1 MVSLKIIFSSMLL
14 IFLACCQNKHM
25 SNSEVIKLA
34 SGFYKC
40 YDLDL
45 EVLSKNGRFPR
56 CYNIWTSHDTVFEYK
71 QFYTVERRFLYS
83 MLFIKTPH
91 QCTVINVEKDLSFLG
106 DKCLYDSLRN
116 MANNYKQEYANLN
129 VSDHVISSYQIGY
142 PHEQGYITFNRCTY
156 EGKPAYVAKTVKDS
170 IIYYSPIISL
180 STTPGFEGLIEK
192 RKSNNAPLTVD
203 GVFSEIYVD
212 KLPFIANNGMSI
224 KQYVDSCVSILDSN
238 VTNLSASAVILQLT
252 ISSSGILE
260 KATIARSVGKKEDKL
275 AFEIISHLPQLVPA
289 KKNGKHVAVRMTV
302 PVRFIK
308 DIR

>member
-1 MVSLKIIFSSMLL
+1 
-14 IFLACCQNKHM
+14 M
-25 SNSEVIKLA
+25 SNNEVIKLA

-116 MANNYKQEYANLN
+116 MANNYKQEYDNLN

-180 STTPGFEGLIEK
+180 STTPGFEGLIK
-192 RKSNNAPLTVD
+192 K
-203 GVFSEIYVD
+203 G
-212 KLPFIANNGMSI
+212 
-224 KQYVDSCVSILDSN
+224 
-238 VTNLSASAVILQLT
+238 
-252 ISSSGILE
+252 
-260 KATIARSVGKKEDKL
+260 KAIML
-275 AFEIISHLPQLVPA
+275 L
-289 KKNGKHVAVRMTV
+289 
-302 PVRFIK
+302 
-308 DIR
+308 

>member
-1 MVSLKIIFSSMLL
+1 MVSLKIISSSMLL

-25 SNSEVIKLA
+25 SNNEVIKLA

-203 GVFSEIYVD
+203 GVFSEILFD
-212 KLPFIANNGMSI
+212 AHP
-224 KQYVDSCVSILDSN
+224 
-238 VTNLSASAVILQLT
+238 
-252 ISSSGILE
+252 
-260 KATIARSVGKKEDKL
+260 
-275 AFEIISHLPQLVPA
+275 IIC
-289 KKNGKHVAVRMTV
+289 NEW
-302 PVRFIK
+302 
-308 DIR
+308 